1 MHRREMALG
10 FVSRASLLSAFFA
23 ALGCSLL
30 PGRVS
35 DEPPSASSASSA
47 RRVQVDRPGLPLS
60 ALNAAELE
68 RFKQGDALFEATI
81 RDSDGL
87 GPLYVRDACSACHAG
102 DGRGPGLVT
111 KAVPI
116 DASTT
121 VAATLLP
128 FGPTKRPYTSA
139 GAKVPLLAPRD
150 PSLRV
155 VSRLPPAVFGRGY
168 LEAIAD
174 ADIERLAELAQR
186 RPGSARGR
194 LNRLKDGRIGRFGI
208 KARLATLQDFAAE
221 ALNGDMGVTS
231 PLRPDEPAG
240 PEGLRDD
247 DKPGID
253 FTSEQVALLGDYLR
267 SLQIPERRAG
277 DGHGRALFESTRCG
291 QCHVPSITTA
301 ADYPLKSLS
310 GVNAEVYTDLLL
322 HDMGSALADGVSED
336 GAGPREFRT
345 APLIGLRFLPRL
357 LHDGRADTVE
367 AAIWAHGDADS
378 EARDSVTSFRALA
391 PEERSALVKFVELL

>member
-1 MHRREMALG
+1 LAPDKLSEEAP
-10 FVSRASLLSAFFA
+10 RA
-23 ALGCSLL
+23 
-30 PGRVS
+30 RKVN
-35 DEPPSASSASSA
+35 
-47 RRVQVDRPGLPLS
+47 VDRPGLPLS
-60 ALNAAELE
+60 TLSAAELD
-68 RFKQGDALFEATI
+68 RFKQGDTLFEATI
-81 RDSDGL
+81 RESDGL

-111 KAVPI
+111 KAVPL
-116 DASTT
+116 DLTRPLSS
-121 VAATLLP
+121 TLLP
-128 FGPTKRPYTSA
+128 FGPTERPYTSA
-139 GAKVPLLAPRD
+139 GAKVPLLAPAD

-174 ADIERLAELAQR
+174 SDIERLAQIAER
-186 RPGSARGR
+186 RRGSARGR

-208 KARLATLQDFAAE
+208 KARLATLRDFAAE

-231 PLRPDEPAG
+231 PLRPEEPAG

-253 FTSEQVALLGDYLR
+253 FTLEQVELLGDYLR
-267 SLQIPERRAG
+267 SLQIPERRAN
-277 DGHGRALFESTRCG
+277 DAPGRALFESVQCS
-291 QCHVPSITTA
+291 QCHVPSFTTA
-301 ADYPLKSLS
+301 ADFALQSLS
-310 GVNAEVYTDLLL
+310 GVKAEVYTDLLL

-357 LHDGRADTVE
+357 LHDGRAASVE
-367 AAIWAHGDADS
+367 DAIWAHGEGDS
-378 EARDSVTSFRALA
+378 EARDSVASFRALA
-391 PEERSALVKFVELL
+391 PAQRSALVKFVELL

>member
-1 MHRREMALG
+1 
-10 FVSRASLLSAFFA
+10 
-23 ALGCSLL
+23 LL
-30 PGRVS
+30 PGKGN
-35 DEPPSASSASSA
+35 DEPSVA
-47 RRVQVDRPGLPLS
+47 RKVNIDRPGLPLS
-60 ALNAAELE
+60 TLSDDELE

-128 FGPTKRPYTSA
+128 FGPTERPYTSA

-150 PSLRV
+150 ASLRV
-155 VSRLPPAVFGRGY
+155 QSRLPPAVFGRGY
-168 LEAIAD
+168 LEAITD
-174 ADIERLAELAQR
+174 ADIERLAEAAQR
-186 RPGSARGR
+186 RHGSARGR

-208 KARLATLQDFAAE
+208 KARLATLRDFAAE

-247 DKPGID
+247 DKPGVD
-253 FTSEQVALLGDYLR
+253 FTLEQVELLGDYVR
-267 SLQIPERRAG
+267 SLQIPERRAS
-277 DGHGRALFESTRCG
+277 DAHGRALFESTQCG
-291 QCHVPSITTA
+291 QCHVPSLTTA

-310 GVNAEVYTDLLL
+310 GVKAEVYTDLLL
-322 HDMGSALADGVSED
+322 HDMGNALADGVSED

-357 LHDGRADTVE
+357 LHDGRAETVE
-367 AAIWAHGDADS
+367 AAILAHGEADS
-378 EARDSVTSFRALA
+378 EARDSAASFRALPPA
-391 PEERSALVKFVELL
+391 ERSALVKFVELL